1 MQLYRETIEQIDRE
15 VIEQFKAYYQKFL
28 YEKKQLPFETYYYSV
43 TAETWDEVQNLMQVT
58 KDTLYPITKRRQV
71 TKNRWGKKE
80 LEGGITSG
88 FHQEVDVVDKT
99 VFERLKEANS
109 DILIIQN
116 FKHNTFEEHR
126 ENQLKELKEWMENEE
141 LPTCEFPYLK
151 YKSWT
156 QIEPALVNDIKY
168 CIIKEIKDRYPT
180 GERVEVL
187 TMPNS
192 MTNLPYDHSN
202 RNKMQSMEIVKNQY
216 IREIYINDNTVF
228 ETRLSVEALNEELM
242 RENLKLLNALDHQ
255 ILLYLMSSR
264 HEALYQPI
272 PMVVD
277 IGSIVKDVF
286 KTKSQKNYMAVK
298 GSIVKMSHMQ
308 VSVYTETLLSTN
320 VKIFHNAVIG
330 KDEVTQ
336 REVARII
343 FSEELINEF
352 VKDQTVSIYKKIID
366 QFTLNTSKILIY
378 ALQRQ
383 RNSFVSSDEVG
394 NMYFQ
399 TNLNFFR
406 GVLFIGTSKRS
417 VQVKTIEKALN
428 EIIKSN
434 ITLKSFN
441 RKGDNF
447 ILEFYPFTEEEKR
460 DLLNNKA
467 PEKFLLN
474 RSRLNDGKVEQ
485 QTKLTQ

>member
-1 MQLYRETIEQIDRE
+1 
-15 VIEQFKAYYQKFL
+15 
-28 YEKKQLPFETYYYSV
+28 
-43 TAETWDEVQNLMQVT
+43 
-58 KDTLYPITKRRQV
+58 
-71 TKNRWGKKE
+71 
-80 LEGGITSG
+80 
-88 FHQEVDVVDKT
+88 
-99 VFERLKEANS
+99 
-109 DILIIQN
+109 
-116 FKHNTFEEHR
+116 
-126 ENQLKELKEWMENEE
+126 LKEWIEDEE
-141 LPTCEFPYLK
+141 LPTCAFPYLN
-151 YKSWT
+151 YKTWT